1 MERCETCRFRGE
13 DKDEFGDDAGDV
25 CRRRAP
31 VPKSETLGAHW
42 PLLDVDIDWC
52 GEYEPKDPDKA
63 EVSGLLSRLRAS
75 GMSHDD
81 IARRLRAMLN
91 AAGGS

>member
-1 MERCETCRFRGE
+1 MERCETCRFRG
-13 DKDEFGDDAGDV
+13 V
-25 CRRRAP
+25 
-31 VPKSETLGAHW
+31 
-42 PLLDVDIDWC
+42 DVDEDADEYHACRKNAPHPLSATVTAQWPVVVPRKDWC
-52 GEYEPKDPDKA
+52 GMYEPKDPDEA

-91 AAGGS
+91 AAGAK